1 MIPMTPFEVLITQLQ
16 QYESNAVKISEEP
29 VKRSRGRPKK
39 VIGHQVLK
47 DSIHHELSDTY
58 HPSIN
63 LLSDRELHLMK
74 QRYKEL
80 INLGKPIRE
89 SIEVVSAKTI
99 LSYSEAY
106 AICEK

>member
-1 MIPMTPFEVLITQLQ
+1 MTPFETLITQLQ
-16 QYESNAVKISEEP
+16 QYESTSKVLDEP

-39 VIGHQVLK
+39 VIGHRVLK

-58 HPSIN
+58 HPPIN

-89 SIEVVSAKTI
+89 SIDVVSAKTT